1 MRRSRTWLAVA
12 VAAAAFGCSNDSTGT
27 GATSGDNNN
36 GNPGGGPVG
45 QIIVGNDFFQSAHN
59 GTRAAQDTVP
69 AGQTVVW
76 TWTGTGS
83 TFHSVVS
90 DGPATFPGSGNP
102 QMGDGTTYMFTFT
115 TPGIY
120 NYHCAV
126 HGLIMHGTLV
136 VQ

>member
-1 MRRSRTWLAVA
+1 MRNIRTWLAAA
-12 VAAAAFGCSNDSTGT
+12 VAAVALGCSSDSTGT
-27 GATSGDNNN
+27 SSNN
-36 GNPGGGPVG
+36 GGNNGGGGPVG

-59 GTRAAQDTVP
+59 GTTPAQDTVP
-69 AGQTVVW
+69 AGQTVTW

-102 QMGDGTTYMFTFT
+102 QSGNGTVYSFAFT
-115 TPGIY
+115 TPGTY

-126 HGLIMHGTLV
+126 HGLIMHDTLV

>member
-1 MRRSRTWLAVA
+1 MGRSRIWLAAA
-12 VAAAAFGCSNDSTGT
+12 VAAVALGCSNDSTGT
-27 GATSGDNNN
+27 SGTSNGGNN
-36 GNPGGGPVG
+36 GGGGPVG
-45 QIIVGNDFFQSAHN
+45 QIIVGNNFFQSAHN
-59 GTRAAQDTVP
+59 GTTPAQDTVP
-69 AGQTVVW
+69 AGQAVTW

-90 DGPATFPGSGNP
+90 DGPAAFPGSGDP
-102 QMGDGTTYMFTFT
+102 QSGDGTVYTFTFM
-115 TPGIY
+115 TPGVY